1 MNLATGPGL
10 LIIKLQNESTSN
22 FLLIMA
28 LAINLSVAL
37 FSFTNISASLSP
49 TVSPSVAFVPTTFHY
64 TAFKPLSD

>member
-10 LIIKLQNESTSN
+10 LIIAKESTSN
-22 FLLIMA
+22 FLLIVP
-28 LAINLSVAL
+28 LAIN
-37 FSFTNISASLSP
+37 NLSP